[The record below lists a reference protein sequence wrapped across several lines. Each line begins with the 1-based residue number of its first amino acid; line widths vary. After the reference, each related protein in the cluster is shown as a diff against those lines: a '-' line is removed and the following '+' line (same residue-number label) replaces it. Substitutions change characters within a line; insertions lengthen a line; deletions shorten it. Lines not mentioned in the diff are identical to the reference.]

1 LPPENN
7 FIDSLAIAR
16 IKTAARKGASGAFIE
31 FMRTDAAA
39 AIYERHGF
47 DFAPLEERAN
57 AIVPN

>member
-1 LPPENN
+1 MPQLFDYITLPPENN

-39 AIYERHGF
+39 AI
-47 DFAPLEERAN
+47 
-57 AIVPN
+57 